1 MESSADSVQSLQS
14 IASSL
19 SRIEALATSAASASA
34 LQISN
39 DSKEP
44 KPKQRARRRA
54 TGDFVPTY
62 QRGSPRSSWRR
73 SSASAQSLPA
83 VPTIPETYSHLF
95 ENTAEIESTEGNAE
109 ESTHSCARMLEDLD
123 QIDDDAF
130 TPKHPR
136 SGVYWNPQ
144 TDISLHQQYRT
155 FSDLKRQCLTE
166 LYPSDVLEYISLIRV
181 MKSYEDKINVLNL
194 LNLGSNHFARAAA
207 KVHYHLGE
215 SDLEIMKWERT
226 ALQERLNAL
235 RLVALAS
242 RKRCILA
249 GHSLQGIDD
258 RIRPPDL
265 FNDPNEMSGICHDP
279 QLERA
284 TRPISNEVLEREV
297 KCEVL
302 DEWST
307 NRDRINRW
315 LLHCLQSDEEQAQL
329 HRSMLAEPLL
339 KDEEWARQVLR
350 HWYIDEAALG
360 HEVTTS
366 LSVGAV
372 DSHTVD
378 DTLDHEW
385 ASLPGVPMHYI

>member
-1 MESSADSVQSLQS
+1 M
-14 IASSL
+14 
-19 SRIEALATSAASASA
+19 EALAASAASTSIS
-34 LQISN
+34 QRSN

-44 KPKQRARRRA
+44 KSNQRSRRRA

-62 QRGSPRSSWRR
+62 QRGSPRTSWRR

-95 ENTAEIESTEGNAE
+95 EDLPESKGREDDTKERA
-109 ESTHSCARMLEDLD
+109 HSWARMLADLD
-123 QIDDDAF
+123 QIDDDPF
-130 TPKHPR
+130 VPKKAN
-136 SGVYWNPQ
+136 SGVLCWDPQ
-144 TDISLHQQYRT
+144 IDLSLHKQYHT

-194 LNLGSNHFARAAA
+194 LHLGSNFLARSAA
-207 KVHYHLGE
+207 KIHFHLCE
-215 SDLEIMKWERT
+215 SDLEILKWERT
-226 ALQERLNAL
+226 ALQKRLTAL
-235 RLVALAS
+235 RLVALDS
-242 RKRCILA
+242 RRRCILA

-265 FNDPNEMSGICHDP
+265 FNDPNEALDLCLSP
-279 QLERA
+279 QLGRA
-284 TRPISNEVLEREV
+284 PRPISNEVLEREV

-329 HRSMLAEPLL
+329 HKSMLAEPLL
-339 KDEEWARQVLR
+339 KDEDWARQVLR

-360 HEVTTS
+360 HEVKTS
-366 LSVGAV
+366 LSIGAV

-378 DTLDHEW
+378 DTPDDEW
-385 ASLPGVPMHYI
+385 ASLPPVPMQYI